1 MVHRQMAR
9 QGQSIRVQVDGQGA
23 GQRQSHKVQGDGLE
37 ARQIGEVAREGDR
50 GAEQMAE
57 DALEGGRM

>member
-23 GQRQSHKVQGDGLE
+23 GQ
-37 ARQIGEVAREGDR
+37 IGEFAREGDR
-50 GAEQMAE
+50 GAEQMTE